1 MVSQEAKL
9 EFFYDVISPYTYL
22 AWQTLKQY
30 STIWDIRVVLR
41 PVFLGGIMKGSN
53 NRPPAVVL
61 NKGRF
66 MQEDLRLLAAAPNQK
81 IREKLTDSA
90 FKAVWEDKSL
100 RDAQNNLA
108 QINDEFLRGICTTA
122 GLDETDTKK
131 LFEDAKTIGK
141 AELTDTTSEALEVS
155 QVGCRFEDFRL
166 QKYNAFG
173 APTIVV
179 HVCGKPHMF
188 FGSDRWEHIAFLLNK
203 DYYGINPARKTPNSR
218 L

>member
-1 MVSQEAKL
+1 MVSQGAKL

-66 MQEDLRLLAAAPNQK
+66 MQEDLRLLAAAPNQN

-100 RDAQNNLA
+100 RDAHNNLV

-122 GLDETDTKK
+122 GLDETDTNR
-131 LFEDAKTIGK
+131 LLEDAKTIGK
-141 AELTDTTSEALEVS
+141 AELTDTTSEALE
-155 QVGCRFEDFRL
+155 
-166 QKYNAFG
+166 KYNAFG